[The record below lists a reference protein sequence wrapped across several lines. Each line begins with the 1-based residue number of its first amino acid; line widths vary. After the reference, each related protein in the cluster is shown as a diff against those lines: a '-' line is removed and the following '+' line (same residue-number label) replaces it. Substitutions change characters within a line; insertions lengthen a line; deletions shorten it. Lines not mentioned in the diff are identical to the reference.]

1 MKHGKG
7 LFLSFFIVIGLLTGC
22 SSIEDETKETIA
34 AVEETFKGK
43 AEEANSKNEDIS
55 FYIPSTMKIEE
66 REENNVIINKDDQT
80 FILFVNPVEPAN
92 SDVMYKSIE
101 SKKKFSVDKTFT
113 DKERFGYVKVYEID
127 EKLYLVSVGI
137 GGVKM
142 TTEAKL
148 SEVSESAKEMM
159 TVVSSVKY

>member
-7 LFLSFFIVIGLLTGC
+7 LFLSFFIVIGLLAGC
-22 SSIEDETKETIA
+22 SSIENETKETIA

-43 AEEANSKNEDIS
+43 AEETNSKNEDIS

-66 REENNVIINKDDQT
+66 QAENNVIISKGDQT

-101 SKKKFSVDKTFT
+101 SKKFSVDKTFK
-113 DKERFGYVKVYEID
+113 DKDRFGYVKVYEID

-137 GGVKM
+137 GGIKM

-148 SEVSESAKEMM
+148 SEISESAKEMM